1 MQDEHNELGDIILNR
16 SEKGHSRKKVLVGI
30 GALLSV
36 LIIIVIAMGRFSD
49 DKPVAMPA
57 LPSTISSASS
67 SSEDDDIDRQLAI
80 VAQKHVPAAS
90 SSAGTV
96 AVTAKIKPVVVDAD
110 ENEVVIIDEP
120 KHTAPQKVVTPKADT
135 AAKPSHVT
143 GTQHHSA
150 SAKPEASAAK
160 NGDVY
165 IQVGSFSRYKPAKG
179 FLERIEKSGYAYRF
193 HRVVIR
199 GEIKNKVLVGPF
211 KSRADAKAHLTDVRK
226 KIESG
231 AFIYTIKEK

>member
-16 SEKGHSRKKVLVGI
+16 SEKSHSRKKVLVGI

-36 LIIIVIAMGRFSD
+36 LIVIVIAMGRFSD
-49 DKPVAMPA
+49 GKPVAMPA
-57 LPSTISSASS
+57 LPPAASSASS

-90 SSAGTV
+90 SSARTAAV
-96 AVTAKIKPVVVDAD
+96 AAKTKPVVVDAD
-110 ENEVVIIDEP
+110 KNEVVMIDEP
-120 KHTAPQKVVTPKADT
+120 KHTAPHKVVTPKA
-135 AAKPSHVT
+135 AAAAEPLHVA
-143 GTQHHSA
+143 GAHHHSA
-150 SAKPEASAAK
+150 PAKPEASAAK

-211 KSRADAKAHLTDVRK
+211 KNRADAKAHLTDVRK